1 MVGKIEKIMQEVKD
15 LQKRVEFVTEK
26 LASAG
31 EIVNKPIGSKIK
43 GKSNHKNKKKEV
55 LNHHIDLDVKIHL
68 IDSDLDS
75 QFMQKRANVLKQSQP
90 ESVHVLLKDN
100 TILVALNGE
109 NIKTETA
116 NSVSKMNAYLNIID
130 NTL

>member
-1 MVGKIEKIMQEVKD
+1 M
-15 LQKRVEFVTEK
+15 
-26 LASAG
+26 
-31 EIVNKPIGSKIK
+31 
-43 GKSNHKNKKKEV
+43 
-55 LNHHIDLDVKIHL
+55 

-116 NSVSKMNAYLNIID
+116 NSVSKMSACLIIIYNI
-130 NTL
+130 L